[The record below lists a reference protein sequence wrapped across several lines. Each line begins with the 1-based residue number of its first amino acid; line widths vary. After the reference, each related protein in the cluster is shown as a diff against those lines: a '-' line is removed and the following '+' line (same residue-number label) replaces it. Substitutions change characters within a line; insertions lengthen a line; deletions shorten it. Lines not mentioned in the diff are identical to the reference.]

1 MYNEANTSYIIY
13 ILCYISGFAK
23 TVMSAAFVRLTVLTQ
38 LTSKNHG
45 SRLNNLVYLEFIR
58 SP

>member
-45 SRLNNLVYLEFIR
+45 SRLSNLVYL
-58 SP
+58 